1 MDGFS
6 VDVYNVLSDRKS
18 RSELI
23 RDRLVLDLYAR
34 YPELEDLDRRIRVCS
49 AQRILSL
56 LESGDDRENAEELVS
71 LRKERKSFL
80 EQNKVPDN
88 YDKGVPFCVRCGDE
102 GLVNGK
108 TCVCVRDF
116 LIPQYR
122 AASGLDKYPGVS
134 FASYTDGYFSDPVKM
149 QPIHDFC
156 VPYSSADFGDRP
168 NLLFWGKSGTG
179 KTFMAI
185 CIARQILEQA
195 IPVLVIR
202 APELMEVMDEY
213 RTLKR
218 SFSPDAARD
227 AYISGLRDRIFNTDF
242 LVIDELGVE
251 AKGPNNIPDLLQIL
265 GTRNQ
270 GAKVTLITTNL
281 SLAELGKHYDD
292 RVYSRLIGNFTPLQ
306 FEGKDIRTG
315 EKYRIRQMGG
325 KI

>member
-1 MDGFS
+1 MDGLP

-23 RDRLVLDLYAR
+23 RDRRVLVLYAR
-34 YPELEDLDRRIRVCS
+34 YPELEDLDRQIRVCS
-49 AQRILSL
+49 AERILSM
-56 LESGDDRENAEELVS
+56 LENGDDRDRAEKLAS
-71 LRKERKSFL
+71 LKKDRSIL
-80 EQNKVPDN
+80 IAQNQITPN
-88 YDKGVPFCVRCGDE
+88 YEEVIPFCDRCGDE
-102 GLVNGK
+102 GFVDGK
-108 TCVCVRDF
+108 VCGCVRDL

-134 FASYTDGYFSDPVKM
+134 FENYTDGYFSEPLKM

-156 VPYSSADFGDRP
+156 EFYSSGDFGNRP

-185 CIARQILEQA
+185 CIARKILEQA

-202 APELMEVMDEY
+202 TPELMETMDEY

-218 SFSPDAARD
+218 SFSPDAVRD
-227 AYISGLRDRIFNTDF
+227 AYISGLRDRIFNVDF

-265 GTRNQ
+265 GTRHQ
-270 GAKVTLITTNL
+270 SGKVTLITTNL
-281 SLAELGKHYDD
+281 SLAELEKQYDN
-292 RVYSRLIGNFTPLQ
+292 RVYSRLIGDFRTFQ

-315 EKYRIRQMGG
+315 EKYRKRKTGG

>member
-1 MDGFS
+1 MDGLP

-49 AQRILSL
+49 AERILSL
-56 LESGDDRENAEELVS
+56 LDSGDDRKHAEELAS
-71 LRKERKSFL
+71 LREDRSLFI
-80 EQNKVPDN
+80 EQNKVAAN
-88 YDKGVPFCVRCGDE
+88 YDKVIPYCDRCEDE
-102 GLVNGK
+102 GFLDGK
-108 TCVCVRDF
+108 VCECVKDL

-134 FASYTDGYFSDPVKM
+134 FSSYTDGYFSEPVKM
-149 QPIHDFC
+149 GPIHDFC
-156 VPYSSADFGDRP
+156 VLYSSADFGNRP
-168 NLLFWGKSGTG
+168 ILLFWGKSGTG

-185 CIARQILEQA
+185 CVARQILEQA

-202 APELMEVMDEY
+202 APELMEAMDEY

-218 SFSPDAARD
+218 SFSPDAVRD
-227 AYISGLRDRIFNTDF
+227 AYISGLRDRIFNADF

-251 AKGPNNIPDLLQIL
+251 AKGPNNVSDLLQIL
-265 GTRNQ
+265 GTRQQ
-270 GAKVTLITTNL
+270 GGKVTLITTNL
-281 SLAELGKHYDD
+281 SLSELEKHYDN
-292 RVYSRLIGNFTPLQ
+292 RVYSRLMGDFTTLQ

-315 EKYRIRQMGG
+315 EKYRKRKTGG